1 MIDDEKLKIIDEM
14 MNNIMKVDIDKVEF
28 FKLFFE
34 CLICDKML
42 KVVVNLFYRLGV
54 SKENNVN
61 FIYLIVS
68 KFYNKDF
75 ILYDNIFCFR

>member
-1 MIDDEKLKIIDEM
+1 MDDEKLKIIDEM
-14 MNNIMKVDIDKVEF
+14 MNNIMKVDIDKIEF

-42 KVVVNLFYRLGV
+42 KIVVDLFYRLGV
-54 SKENNVN
+54 SKENNEK
-61 FIYLIVS
+61 FKYLIVS

-75 ILYDNIFCFR
+75 LY

>member
-1 MIDDEKLKIIDEM
+1 MDDEKLKIIDEM
-14 MNNIMKVDIDKVEF
+14 MNNIMKVDIDKIEF

-54 SKENNVN
+54 SKENNEY

-68 KFYNKDF
+68 KF
-75 ILYDNIFCFR
+75 